1 MGVCAL
7 SYFISYL
14 QGMLQDAIYLIP
26 SILLALSFHEWAHA
40 YAAYK
45 MGDPT
50 AQANGRLTLNPLRH
64 IDPIGLLFLLMFR
77 FGWAKPVP
85 INPRNFNRPRRDEI
99 IVSLAGVATNLILAF
114 LTMGIY
120 SFCVIKLNFYNN
132 ILMQFLSVFY
142 SLNLGLCIFNLIPIY
157 PLDGYHVLECLLIRK
172 VGPSFFMWMERYGS
186 IILIVL
192 VLTRVLTRVMSFA
205 ISGVSGAIISFYA
218 LLFGAA

>member
-1 MGVCAL
+1 M

-64 IDPIGLLFLLMFR
+64 IDPIGLLFLLLFR

>member
-1 MGVCAL
+1 M